1 MDSDAVFDSFVVRS
15 SWVGGAISLRLGFY
29 TMLIHF
35 GKEVVH
41 FIHVCPLFQYRLA
54 SLFFRSMIARSLNW

>member
-1 MDSDAVFDSFVVRS
+1 MDFDAVFDSFVVRS
-15 SWVGGAISLRLGFY
+15 SWVGGGTISLRLGFY

-41 FIHVCPLFQYRLA
+41 PSMFAPISISTCLA
-54 SLFFRSMIARSLNW
+54 VV

>member
-1 MDSDAVFDSFVVRS
+1 MDFDAVFDSFVVRS
-15 SWVGGAISLRLGFY
+15 SWVGGGTISLRLGFY

-41 FIHVCPLFQYRLA
+41 SSMFAPISISTCLA
-54 SLFFRSMIARSLNW
+54 FV